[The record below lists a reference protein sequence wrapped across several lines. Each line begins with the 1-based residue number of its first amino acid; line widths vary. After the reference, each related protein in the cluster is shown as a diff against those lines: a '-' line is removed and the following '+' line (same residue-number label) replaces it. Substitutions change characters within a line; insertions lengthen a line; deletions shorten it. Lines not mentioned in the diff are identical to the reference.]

1 MIRQATTEDLVA
13 IRSLME
19 SVPGFWQ
26 PHWSDDTLA
35 HAIQAADGLAFVWCE
50 EAPILGFAC
59 GHDLG
64 FRAYLSELVVAAH
77 LRRRGVARHLLEHLE
92 RELIAR
98 GRTVLIADVW
108 RDAVA
113 FYESLGWGPPDVVL
127 LRRRLVPAS
136 RPMTQTPKT
145 EPSRA

>member
-1 MIRQATTEDLVA
+1 MIRQATSNDTVA
-13 IRSLME
+13 IRRLME

-26 PHWSDDTLA
+26 PQWSDDTLA
-35 HAIQAADGLAFVWCE
+35 HAIRAAEGLAFVWCE
-50 EAPILGFAC
+50 DAAIYGFAC

-77 LRRRGVARHLLEHLE
+77 LRRQGIARQLLEHLE
-92 RELIAR
+92 SELTVR

-108 RDAVA
+108 RDAVP

-127 LRRRLVPAS
+127 LRRRLAAS
-136 RPMTQTPKT
+136 QPN
-145 EPSRA
+145 SG